1 MKKQLFIAIILFSN
15 TLAFAQFELKGTM
28 GIYFMSIPSMQDYV
42 NQNFAPSDDQL
53 SSFVSSVMFAGEFG
67 VFISPSFET
76 TLELAYQL
84 YSYTNGSSSG
94 QYDLTFSN
102 VMPTVFAY
110 YVIAGEGYNF
120 KFGGGLGVRFVNVD
134 ESIPPA
140 TGITT
145 TYNSVGYGIVG
156 RIEGN
161 TLLGSSVYANI
172 GADIRYDVNGE
183 PENDGTPLYNN
194 LQNENVNF
202 NAFSVGV
209 RLGITYI
216 FGGSN

>member
-1 MKKQLFIAIILFSN
+1 MKRHLFIIIIILSN

-28 GIYFMSIPSMQDYV
+28 GIYFTSIPSMQDYI
-42 NQNFAPSDDQL
+42 NQSGLASNNQL

-67 VFISPSFET
+67 IFISPSFET
-76 TLELAYQL
+76 TLEVAYQL
-84 YSYTNGSSSG
+84 YSYTNGSPDG
-94 QYDLTFSN
+94 QYELTLSN
-102 VMPTVFAY
+102 LMPTVFAY
-110 YVIAGEGYNF
+110 YVIAGTGYNF
-120 KFGGGLGVRFVNVD
+120 KFGGGLGARFVNVD
-134 ESIPPA
+134 ESLPA
-140 TGITT
+140 RELKTF
-145 TYNSVGYGIVG
+145 NSVGYGIVG

-161 TLLGSSVYANI
+161 TLLGSSIYANI

-183 PENDGTPLYNN
+183 PENNGTPLRNN

-216 FGGSN
+216 IGGNN

>member
-1 MKKQLFIAIILFSN
+1 MKKHLFITIILFSN
-15 TLAFAQFELKGTM
+15 TLSFAQFELKGTM
-28 GIYFMSIPSMQDYV
+28 GIYFTSIPSMQDYV

-53 SSFVSSVMFAGEFG
+53 SSFVSSIMFAGEFG
-67 VFISPSFET
+67 IFISPSFET
-76 TLELAYQL
+76 TLEVAYQL
-84 YSYTNGSSSG
+84 YSYTNGSLDG
-94 QYDLTFSN
+94 QYELNFSN
-102 VMPTVFAY
+102 LMPTVFAY
-110 YVIAGEGYNF
+110 YVIAGTGYNF
-120 KFGGGLGVRFVNVD
+120 KFGGGLGARFINVD
-134 ESIPPA
+134 ESLPA
-140 TGITT
+140 TGFTT

-161 TLLGSSVYANI
+161 TLLGGSIHANI

-183 PENDGTPLYNN
+183 PENNGIPLYNN

-216 FGGSN
+216 IGGNN

>member
-1 MKKQLFIAIILFSN
+1 MKKQLFIAIILLSN

-67 VFISPSFET
+67 IFVNPGFET

-84 YSYTNGSSSG
+84 YSYTNGTLNG

-102 VMPTVFAY
+102 LAPTVFAY
-110 YVIAGEGYNF
+110 YVIAGTGYNF
-120 KFGGGLGVRFVNVD
+120 KFGGGLGARFVNVD
-134 ESIPPA
+134 ESLPA
-140 TGITT
+140 GELKTF
-145 TYNSVGYGIVG
+145 NSMGYGIVG

-161 TLLGSSVYANI
+161 TLLGGNVYANI
-172 GADIRYDVNGE
+172 GFDIRYDVNGE
-183 PENDGTPLYNN
+183 PENNGTPLYNN
-194 LQNENVNF
+194 LQDENVNF

-216 FGGSN
+216 IGESN

>member
-1 MKKQLFIAIILFSN
+1 MKKHIFITIILLLN
-15 TLAFAQFELKGTM
+15 TIAFAQYELKGTM

-53 SSFVSSVMFAGEFG
+53 SSFVSSVMFAGEAG

-94 QYDLTFSN
+94 QYELTFSN
-102 VMPTVFAY
+102 VAPTVFAY
-110 YVIAGEGYNF
+110 YVLAGVGYNF
-120 KFGGGLGVRFVNVD
+120 KFGGGLGARFVNVD
-134 ESIPPA
+134 ESLPA

-145 TYNSVGYGIVG
+145 TYNSIGYGIVG

-161 TLLGSSVYANI
+161 TLLGSSIYANI

-183 PENDGTPLYNN
+183 PQNDGTPLYNN
-194 LQNENVNF
+194 LQDENVNF

-216 FGGSN
+216 IGGNN

>member
-76 TLELAYQL
+76 SLELAYQL
-84 YSYTNGSSSG
+84 YSYTNGSTAG

-102 VMPTVFAY
+102 LAPTVFAY
-110 YVIAGEGYNF
+110 YVIAGTGYNF
-120 KFGGGLGVRFVNVD
+120 KFGGGLGARFVNVD
-134 ESIPPA
+134 ESIPA
-140 TGITT
+140 SGITT

-156 RIEGN
+156 RFEGN

-183 PENDGTPLYNN
+183 PENNGTPLHNN
-194 LQNENVNF
+194 LQDENVNF

-216 FGGSN
+216 IGGSN

>member
-1 MKKQLFIAIILFSN
+1 MKKHLFITIILLSN

-28 GIYFMSIPSMQDYV
+28 GIYFMSIPSMQDYI
-42 NQNFAPSDDQL
+42 NQSGLAANNQL
-53 SSFVSSVMFAGEFG
+53 STFVSSVMFAGEAG
-67 VFISPSFET
+67 VFISPAFET

-84 YSYTNGSSSG
+84 YSYTNGSPNG

-102 VMPTVFAY
+102 LAPTVFAY
-110 YVIAGEGYNF
+110 YVIAGTGYNF
-120 KFGGGLGVRFVNVD
+120 KFGGGLGARFVNVD
-134 ESIPPA
+134 ESLPA
-140 TGITT
+140 RELKTF
-145 TYNSVGYGIVG
+145 NSVGYGIVG

-183 PENDGTPLYNN
+183 PENNGTPLHNN
-194 LQNENVNF
+194 LQDENVNF

-216 FGGSN
+216 IGGND

>member
-1 MKKQLFIAIILFSN
+1 MKKHLFIAIILLSN

-28 GIYFMSIPSMQDYV
+28 GIYFASIPSMQDYV
-42 NQNFAPSDDQL
+42 NQNFAPSNDQL
-53 SSFVSSVMFAGEFG
+53 SSFVSSVMFAGEAG
-67 VFISPSFET
+67 IFISPNFET
-76 TLELAYQL
+76 SLEVAYQL
-84 YSYTNGSSSG
+84 YSYTNGSSAG

-102 VMPTVFAY
+102 LMPTVFAY

-120 KFGGGLGVRFVNVD
+120 KFGGGLGPRFVTVD
-134 ESIPPA
+134 ESFPA
-140 TGITT
+140 TGFTT

-172 GADIRYDVNGE
+172 GVDIRYDVNGE
-183 PENDGTPLYNN
+183 PENNGTPLHNN
-194 LQNENVNF
+194 LQKENVNF

-216 FGGSN
+216 IGGE

>member
-1 MKKQLFIAIILFSN
+1 MKKHLFITIILLSN

-28 GIYFMSIPSMQDYV
+28 GIYFASIPSMQDYV
-42 NQNFAPSDDQL
+42 NQNFAPSNDQL
-53 SSFVSSVMFAGEFG
+53 SSFVSSVMFAGEAG
-67 VFISPSFET
+67 IFISPGFET
-76 TLELAYQL
+76 TLEVAYQL
-84 YSYTNGSSSG
+84 YSYTNGSTGG

-102 VMPTVFAY
+102 LMPTVFAY
-110 YVIAGEGYNF
+110 YVVAGTGYNF
-120 KFGGGLGVRFVNVD
+120 KFGGGLGPRFVTVD
-134 ESIPPA
+134 ESLPA

-145 TYNSVGYGIVG
+145 TYNSVGYSVVG

-161 TLLGSSVYANI
+161 TLLGSNIYANI

-183 PENDGTPLYNN
+183 PENNGTPLHNN

-216 FGGSN
+216 IGGNN

>member
-1 MKKQLFIAIILFSN
+1 MKKHLFITIILFSN
-15 TLAFAQFELKGTM
+15 TLSFAQFELKGTM
-28 GIYFMSIPSMQDYV
+28 GIYFTSIPSMQDYV

-53 SSFVSSVMFAGEFG
+53 SSFVSSIMFAGEFG
-67 VFISPSFET
+67 IFISPSFET
-76 TLELAYQL
+76 TLEVAYQL
-84 YSYTNGSSSG
+84 YSYTNGSPDG
-94 QYDLTFSN
+94 QYELNYSN
-102 VMPTVFAY
+102 LMPTVFAY
-110 YVIAGEGYNF
+110 YVIAGTGYNF
-120 KFGGGLGVRFVNVD
+120 KFGGGLGARFINVD
-134 ESIPPA
+134 ESLPA
-140 TGITT
+140 TGFTT

-161 TLLGSSVYANI
+161 TLLGGSIYANI

-183 PENDGTPLYNN
+183 PENNGIPLYNN

-216 FGGSN
+216 IGGNN

>member
-1 MKKQLFIAIILFSN
+1 MKKHLFITIILFSN
-15 TLAFAQFELKGTM
+15 TLSFAQFELKGTM
-28 GIYFMSIPSMQDYV
+28 GIYFTSIPSMQDYV

-53 SSFVSSVMFAGEFG
+53 SSFVSSIMFAGEFG
-67 VFISPSFET
+67 IFISPSFET
-76 TLELAYQL
+76 TLEVAYQL
-84 YSYTNGSSSG
+84 YSYTNGSLDG
-94 QYDLTFSN
+94 QYELNFSN
-102 VMPTVFAY
+102 LMPTVFAY
-110 YVIAGEGYNF
+110 YVIAGTGYNF
-120 KFGGGLGVRFVNVD
+120 KFGGGLGARFINVD
-134 ESIPPA
+134 ESLPA
-140 TGITT
+140 TGFTT

-161 TLLGSSVYANI
+161 TLLGGSIYANI

-183 PENDGTPLYNN
+183 PENNGIPLYNN

-216 FGGSN
+216 IGGNN

>member
-1 MKKQLFIAIILFSN
+1 MSMKKQLFIAIILFSN
-15 TLAFAQFELKGTM
+15 TLAFAQLELKGTM

-53 SSFVSSVMFAGEFG
+53 SSFVSSVMFAGEAG
-67 VFISPSFET
+67 VFISPAFET

-84 YSYTNGSSSG
+84 YSYTNGSAAG

-102 VMPTVFAY
+102 LAPTVFAY
-110 YVIAGEGYNF
+110 YVIAGTGYNF
-120 KFGGGLGVRFVNVD
+120 KFGGGLGARFVNVD
-134 ESIPPA
+134 ESLPA
-140 TGITT
+140 EELKTF
-145 TYNSVGYGIVG
+145 NSMGYGIVG

-172 GADIRYDVNGE
+172 GADIRYDANGE
-183 PENDGTPLYNN
+183 PENNGTPLYNN
-194 LQNENVNF
+194 LQDENVNF

-216 FGGSN
+216 IGGND

>member
-1 MKKQLFIAIILFSN
+1 MKKHLFITIILLSN
-15 TLAFAQFELKGTM
+15 TLTFAQFDLKGVM
-28 GIYFMSIPSMQDYV
+28 GIYFTSIPSMQDYI
-42 NQNFAPSDDQL
+42 NQSGLASNNQL
-53 SSFVSSVMFAGEFG
+53 SSFVSSVMFAGEAG
-67 VFISPSFET
+67 IFISPSFET

-84 YSYTNGSSSG
+84 YSYTNGSPGG

-102 VMPTVFAY
+102 IMPTVFAY
-110 YVIAGEGYNF
+110 YVIAGTGYNF
-120 KFGGGLGVRFVNVD
+120 KFGGGLGPRFVNVD
-134 ESIPPA
+134 ESLPA

-161 TLLGSSVYANI
+161 TLLGSSIYANI

-183 PENDGTPLYNN
+183 PENNGTPLRNN

-216 FGGSN
+216 IGGND

>member
-1 MKKQLFIAIILFSN
+1 MKKHLFITIILLSN
-15 TLAFAQFELKGTM
+15 TLVFAQFELKSVM
-28 GIYFMSIPSMQDYV
+28 GIYFTSIPSMQDYV
-42 NQNFAPSDDQL
+42 NQNFAPPDDQL

-67 VFISPSFET
+67 IFVNPGFET

-84 YSYTNGSSSG
+84 YSYTNGSSNG
-94 QYDLTFSN
+94 QYDLTFTN
-102 VMPTVFAY
+102 LAPTVFAY

-134 ESIPPA
+134 QSIPA
-140 TGITT
+140 SGITT
-145 TYNSVGYGIVG
+145 TYNSVGYGVVG

-183 PENDGTPLYNN
+183 PENDGAPLHNN

-216 FGGSN
+216 IGGSN

>member
-1 MKKQLFIAIILFSN
+1 MKKHLFITIILLSN

-28 GIYFMSIPSMQDYV
+28 GIYFASIPSMQDYI
-42 NQNFAPSDDQL
+42 NQNFAPSNDQL
-53 SSFVSSVMFAGEFG
+53 SSFVSSVMFAGEAG
-67 VFISPSFET
+67 VFISPNFEA

-84 YSYTNGSSSG
+84 YSYTNGSPGG
-94 QYDLTFSN
+94 QYELTFSN
-102 VMPTVFAY
+102 LIPTVFAY
-110 YVIAGEGYNF
+110 YVIADNGYNF
-120 KFGGGLGVRFVNVD
+120 KFGGGLGPRFVNVD
-134 ESIPPA
+134 ESLPA
-140 TGITT
+140 TGFTT

-183 PENDGTPLYNN
+183 PENNGTPLHNN

-216 FGGSN
+216 IGGNN

>member
-1 MKKQLFIAIILFSN
+1 MKKYLFITIVLLSN
-15 TLAFAQFELKGTM
+15 TFAFAQFELKGTM
-28 GIYFMSIPSMQDYV
+28 GIYFASIPSMQDYI
-42 NQNFAPSDDQL
+42 NQSGLASDNQL
-53 SSFVSSVMFAGEFG
+53 SSFVSSVMFAGEAGIF
-67 VFISPSFET
+67 VSQNFET
-76 TLELAYQL
+76 SLELAYLL
-84 YSYTNGSSSG
+84 YSYTNGSSAG

-102 VMPTVFAY
+102 LMPTVFAY

-120 KFGGGLGVRFVNVD
+120 KFGGGLGPRFVTVD
-134 ESIPPA
+134 ESLPA

-183 PENDGTPLYNN
+183 PEGDGKPLHNN
-194 LQNENVNF
+194 LQNENVNLML
-202 NAFSVGV
+202 S
-209 RLGITYI
+209 RLV
-216 FGGSN
+216 

>member
-1 MKKQLFIAIILFSN
+1 MKKHLFLTIILLSN

-28 GIYFMSIPSMQDYV
+28 GIYFASIPSMQDYV
-42 NQNFAPSDDQL
+42 NQNFAPSNDQL
-53 SSFVSSVMFAGEFG
+53 SSFVSSVMFAGEAG
-67 VFISPSFET
+67 VFLSPGFET
-76 TLELAYQL
+76 TLELAYLL

-102 VMPTVFAY
+102 LMPTVFAY
-110 YVIAGEGYNF
+110 YVIAGTGYNF
-120 KFGGGLGVRFVNVD
+120 KFGGGLGPRFVNVD
-134 ESIPPA
+134 ESLPA
-140 TGITT
+140 TGFTT

-161 TLLGSSVYANI
+161 TLLGSSIYANL

-183 PENDGTPLYNN
+183 PENSGTTLHNN

-216 FGGSN
+216 IGGNN

>member
-1 MKKQLFIAIILFSN
+1 MKKHLFITIILFSN
-15 TLAFAQFELKGTM
+15 TLSFAQFELKGTM
-28 GIYFMSIPSMQDYV
+28 GIYFTSIPSMQDYV

-53 SSFVSSVMFAGEFG
+53 SSFVSSIMFAGEFG
-67 VFISPSFET
+67 IFISPSFET
-76 TLELAYQL
+76 TLEVAYQL
-84 YSYTNGSSSG
+84 YSYTNGSLDG
-94 QYDLTFSN
+94 QYELNYSN
-102 VMPTVFAY
+102 LMPTVFAY
-110 YVIAGEGYNF
+110 YVIAGTGYNF
-120 KFGGGLGVRFVNVD
+120 KFGGGLGARFINVD
-134 ESIPPA
+134 ESLPA
-140 TGITT
+140 TGFTT

-161 TLLGSSVYANI
+161 TLLGGSIYANI

-183 PENDGTPLYNN
+183 PENNGIPLYNN

-216 FGGSN
+216 IGGNN